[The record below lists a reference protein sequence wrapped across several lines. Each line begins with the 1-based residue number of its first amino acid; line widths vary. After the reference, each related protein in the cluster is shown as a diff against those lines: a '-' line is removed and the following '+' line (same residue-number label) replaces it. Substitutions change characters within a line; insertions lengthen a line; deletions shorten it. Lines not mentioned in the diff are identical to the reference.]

1 MWCANTWDSWAAR
14 TLDGALVRLREP
26 KAPSWSWASVNS
38 RIAWDWTNRKRSTRL
53 ETEFDFKVLAVERG
67 ERWVSELGAGGTL
80 DVLKVGLVAE
90 VSYNPV
96 LNNHW
101 SGTLQGLSF
110 EYPVLVDR
118 DRGRA
123 WSCSALRT
131 LMWMW
136 DDTYTDVLLLE

>member
-1 MWCANTWDSWAAR
+1 M
-14 TLDGALVRLREP
+14 RLGEP
-26 KAPSWSWASVNS
+26 EAPSWSWASVNG
-38 RIAWDWTNRKRSTRL
+38 RIAWDWTNRKRSKSV
-53 ETEFDFKVLAVERG
+53 ETEFDFKVLAVEKG
-67 ERWVSELGAGGTL
+67 GTMGSELGAGGTP

-90 VSYNPV
+90 VSYNPS

-110 EYPVLVDR
+110 ECTALVDR

-136 DDTYTDVLLLE
+136 DDTYADVLLLG